1 VLLIGIMH
9 PVAVLLIGIIVLL
22 IGIMHPVAVL
32 LIGIMHG
39 QGGREGTC
47 SCVMIGY
54 IVIIGMMYRRKGGY
68 LQHIYKQHT

>member
-1 VLLIGIMH
+1 MKGRAT
-9 PVAVLLIGIIVLL
+9 VAVFSLDCGQSAWTR
-22 IGIMHPVAVL
+22 GRAPVAVL